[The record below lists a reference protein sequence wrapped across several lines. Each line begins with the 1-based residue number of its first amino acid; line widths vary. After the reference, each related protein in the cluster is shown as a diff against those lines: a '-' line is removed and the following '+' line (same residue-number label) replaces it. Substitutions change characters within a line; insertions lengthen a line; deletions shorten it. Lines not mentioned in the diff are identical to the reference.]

1 MIEKALK
8 GLYAKKFEMGSPK
21 IHDLIYLTKQIKLKI
36 PELLQDF
43 LEDLN
48 DLSVPTRYPD
58 ELESLLKQYKKDR
71 TEKILVQTKE
81 LLLWL
86 KEKL

>member
-1 MIEKALK
+1 M
-8 GLYAKKFEMGSPK
+8 
-21 IHDLIYLTKQIKLKI
+21 
-36 PELLQDF
+36 
-43 LEDLN
+43 EDLN

>member
-1 MIEKALK
+1 MHGDVSLNT
-8 GLYAKKFEMGSPK
+8 
-21 IHDLIYLTKQIKLKI
+21 IYSGNRSQWHIPISFLTKQIELKI

-43 LEDLN
+43 MEDLN

-58 ELESLLKQYKKDR
+58 ELESLLKQYKKDK
-71 TEKILVQTKE
+71 TEKILIQTKE